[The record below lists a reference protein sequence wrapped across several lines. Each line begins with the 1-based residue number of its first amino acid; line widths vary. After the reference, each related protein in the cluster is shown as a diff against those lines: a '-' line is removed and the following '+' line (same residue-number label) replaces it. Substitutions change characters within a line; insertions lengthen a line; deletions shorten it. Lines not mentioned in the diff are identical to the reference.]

1 MVQQKNELWKTY
13 KPNSWPMLQMWQRL
27 FLGFKC
33 VYLRKNIP
41 SFVFLLSCLRK
52 THDTVH
58 SQTRQGRQHFL
69 CNSWSRKPDRGTKRR
84 KARLGSATHCMGKT
98 IQKTRQNYWTTNKN
112 IGMDKNGPKTKKL
125 SRGTKLFPF
134 EIIRIKKGFEN
145 PDFLIKLFITKQT
158 PSKTR
163 GLGSNGF
170 QKNKVKILGSLK
182 SRSIQQFWK
191 LLVSQTHLNRSDF
204 PALKRMFVKKWIRHK

>member
-1 MVQQKNELWKTY
+1 
-13 KPNSWPMLQMWQRL
+13 
-27 FLGFKC
+27 
-33 VYLRKNIP
+33 
-41 SFVFLLSCLRK
+41 
-52 THDTVH
+52 
-58 SQTRQGRQHFL
+58 
-69 CNSWSRKPDRGTKRR
+69 
-84 KARLGSATHCMGKT
+84 
-98 IQKTRQNYWTTNKN
+98 
-112 IGMDKNGPKTKKL
+112 MDKNGPKTKKL

-204 PALKRMFVKKWIRHK
+204 PALKRMFVKK